1 MATAP
6 QPPAQQRWARAPFYF
21 NSASHLLRIG
31 REKATNLQ
39 EMLDAIRGCS
49 EASIF
54 QHMFQTLEEH
64 HFIREGFSNDFAHWA
79 FAACNE
85 VELAERLAAIDIRE
99 FTSMLALRERL
110 VHIIESY
117 LQKNPRAANR
127 AAMEPFYL
135 MAADLVVIPTPYV
148 ARNLEEFGDGLRKV
162 SIHSIYYHF
171 IDARLRLKLNTN
183 DFSIWLEQEL
193 DLASAADRLN
203 RIDIYTSTLE
213 GVRRAI
219 LRIIEVEAGRGE
231 FQTVRIEEK

>member
-6 QPPAQQRWARAPFYF
+6 EIPVTRARWARSPFYF

-39 EMLDAIRGCS
+39 ELLDAVRTCPD
-49 EASIF
+49 ASIF
-54 QHMFQTLEEH
+54 QHTFQTLEEH
-64 HFIREGFSNDFAHWA
+64 HFIKEGFSNDFSHWA

-99 FTSMLALRERL
+99 FTSLPALREQL
-110 VHIIESY
+110 VHVMEAY
-117 LQKNPRAANR
+117 LQKNPRAATKL
-127 AAMEPFYL
+127 AMEPFYL
-135 MAADLVVIPTPYV
+135 MASDLVVIPTPYV
-148 ARNLEEFGDGLRKV
+148 ARNLEEFADGLRKV

-183 DFSIWLEQEL
+183 DFSVWLDQEL
-193 DLASAADRLN
+193 DMSQTADRLN

-213 GVRRAI
+213 GVRRGI
-219 LRIIEVEAGRGE
+219 LKVIEGE
-231 FQTVRIEEK
+231 MARA

>member
-6 QPPAQQRWARAPFYF
+6 QTHAPRTHWARSPFYF

-31 REKATNLQ
+31 REQANSLQ
-39 EMLDAIRGCS
+39 ELLEAIRTCPD
-49 EASIF
+49 ASIF

-64 HFIREGFSNDFAHWA
+64 HFIQEGFSNDFSHWA

-85 VELAERLAAIDIRE
+85 VELAERLAAIDVRE
-99 FTSMLALRERL
+99 FTSIAALRERL
-110 VHIIESY
+110 VHLIDSY
-117 LQKNPRAANR
+117 LQKNPRSATR
-127 AAMEPFYL
+127 TAMEPFYV

-148 ARNLEEFGDGLRKV
+148 ARNLEEFAHGLKKV

-183 DFSIWLEQEL
+183 DFSVWLEQEL
-193 DLASAADRLN
+193 DMSQAGDRLN

-213 GVRRAI
+213 GVRRGI
-219 LRIIEVEAGRGE
+219 LKVLEGE
-231 FQTVRIEEK
+231 MARD

>member
-6 QPPAQQRWARAPFYF
+6 EIPMIRARWARSPFYF

-31 REKATNLQ
+31 REKATCLQ
-39 EMLDAIRGCS
+39 ELLEAIRNCPD
-49 EASIF
+49 ASIF

-64 HFIREGFSNDFAHWA
+64 HFIKEGFSNDFSHWT

-99 FTSMLALRERL
+99 FTSIATLRERL
-110 VHIIESY
+110 VHLIEAY
-117 LQKNPRAANR
+117 LQKNPRAAAR
-127 AAMEPFYL
+127 PAMEPFYL

-148 ARNLEEFGDGLRKV
+148 ARNLEEFADGLRKV

-183 DFSIWLEQEL
+183 DFSVWLEQEL
-193 DLASAADRLN
+193 DMSQTGDRLN

-213 GVRRAI
+213 GVRRGI
-219 LRIIEVEAGRGE
+219 LKIIEGEMGRA
-231 FQTVRIEEK
+231 